1 MNNFENDLRRVLRRR
16 EPPRDLSQ
24 TVARRVGRV
33 GGLRRIANPPWW
45 RPLLAAAA
53 AVVLLVAGLDR
64 YRERQR
70 GQEAKRQVMLA
81 LEITAQQLALVQEKA
96 QEKIDKLNRRSIG
109 HDR

>member
-1 MNNFENDLRRVLRRR
+1 MNDIENDLRRVLRRR
-16 EPPRDLSQ
+16 EPPHDLSQ
-24 TVARRVGRV
+24 TVMRRVGQV
-33 GGLRRIANPPWW
+33 GNLRRVANPPRW

-53 AVVLLVAGLDR
+53 TIVLLVTGVDR
-64 YRERQR
+64 YREYQR